1 MKLETFYVELFR
13 RLGITRSKADAN
25 ALADAE
31 RCAQVINEMTGGA
44 FFRRLAELPENYEW
58 PTE

>member
-1 MKLETFYVELFR
+1 MKLETFYTEFFK
-13 RLGITRSKADAN
+13 RLNITRSKADAN
-25 ALADAE
+25 RLLDAE
-31 RCAQVINEMTGGA
+31 QCAQTIDAMTGGA

>member
-1 MKLETFYVELFR
+1 MTIEQFYAEYFR
-13 RLGITRSKADAN
+13 RLNITRSKADAN
-25 ALADAE
+25 KLADAE
-31 RCAQVINEMTGGA
+31 QCAQTIDAMTGGA